1 MNGIESLDR
10 CTNYSNL
17 KVKLIAANFDAS
29 IKKALYLVSLHE
41 NIGANLS
48 KCKLLET

>member
-17 KVKLIAANFDAS
+17 NVKLIRQIFHALF
-29 IKKALYLVSLHE
+29 KKALYLVSLHE